1 MDGMAWL
8 LGLIVLM
15 LAYWLTSTILKL
27 SRQRRLFTDLL
38 SLFAI
43 ILLGLLS
50 FGILSIV
57 GVNNINPWRFI
68 LVFVGIIGLLRVGR
82 IFSGFGASR

>member
-1 MDGMAWL
+1 MDAMAWL
-8 LGLIVLM
+8 LGLVVVM

-27 SRQRRLFTDLL
+27 SRQRRLLADLI

-50 FGILSIV
+50 FGILSITDIS
-57 GVNNINPWRFI
+57 NINPWRFI
-68 LVFVGIIGLLRVGR
+68 LVFVGIIGLLRVAR
-82 IFSGFGASR
+82 LFSGYGASR